1 MREEVK
7 RRGRQENKM
16 RKEVK
21 KLGDKGKLGKL

>member
-16 RKEVK
+16 RKEVI
-21 KLGDKGKLGKL
+21 KLGYKGKLGKL